1 MVVESGETG
10 VPSQVAVQDIQTG
23 SVSEVRSGAI
33 LPKVTD
39 WTLISELSSLLVIIQ
54 VISKSPTSSLLR
66 AYSSSLSPSS
76 PGEVAS
82 RVTAG

>member
-39 WTLISELSSLLVIIQ
+39 WTLISELSSFLVIIQ
-54 VISKSPTSSLLR
+54 VISK
-66 AYSSSLSPSS
+66 
-76 PGEVAS
+76 
-82 RVTAG
+82 

>member
-10 VPSQVAVQDIQTG
+10 VPSQVAVQDI
-23 SVSEVRSGAI
+23 SEIGGNIS
-33 LPKVTD
+33 KSKTD

-66 AYSSSLSPSS
+66 AYSSSSSLSPSS